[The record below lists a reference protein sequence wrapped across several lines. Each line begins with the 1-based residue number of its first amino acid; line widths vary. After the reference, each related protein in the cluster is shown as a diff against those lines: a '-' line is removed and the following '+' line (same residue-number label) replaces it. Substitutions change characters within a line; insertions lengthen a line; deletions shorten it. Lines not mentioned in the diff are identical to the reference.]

1 MMNKIA
7 KGGFYWGWWRG
18 AVALGSVGLFAF
30 SFVGCSSRSQG
41 EATASPGYSSAAGGV
56 SSAVA
61 SYAGSGAEMDMASKA
76 PVAKGV
82 RNGGDLSPAIVKTAS
97 LTVRAKK
104 VEETERIAASTA
116 KQFGGMVVGSDG
128 TLLASATPSVT
139 LLIRIPQ
146 SRFAEAIPAFEALG
160 QRLEKSIHADD
171 VASQLTDT
179 SARIN
184 SLLKEEQSLNQ
195 LIGQARRLADMIT
208 LRDRLT
214 QIRSEIESL
223 AATQRNLQNQVA
235 YSTLALNLVQNP
247 PTEVTA
253 GDPGWF
259 NVAFSNAVQSAGE
272 WGRSIVV
279 LLINVAV
286 FLPFWAVPVAVAFAV
301 IYRRR
306 AKVQ

>member
-1 MMNKIA
+1 
-7 KGGFYWGWWRG
+7 
-18 AVALGSVGLFAF
+18 
-30 SFVGCSSRSQG
+30 
-41 EATASPGYSSAAGGV
+41 
-56 SSAVA
+56 
-61 SYAGSGAEMDMASKA
+61 MDMSASKA
-76 PVAKGV
+76 PMVEGV
-82 RNGGDLSPAIVKTAS
+82 RNGGDLSPAIVKTAT

-104 VEETERIAASTA
+104 VEETERLAASTA

-128 TLLASATPSVT
+128 TMLASATPSVT

-146 SRFAEAIPAFEALG
+146 ARFAEAIPAFEALG

-171 VASQLTDT
+171 VASQLMDT
-179 SARIN
+179 SARIK
-184 SLLKEEQSLNQ
+184 SLLMEEQSLNQ
-195 LIGQARRLADMIT
+195 LIGQARRLSDMIT

-223 AATQRNLQNQVA
+223 SASQRNLQNQVA

-247 PTEVTA
+247 PTEATA

-272 WGRSIVV
+272 MGRGILVM
-279 LLINVAV
+279 LINVAV
-286 FLPFWAVPVAVAFAV
+286 FLPFWAVPAAVAFAL

-306 AKVQ
+306 VKAR